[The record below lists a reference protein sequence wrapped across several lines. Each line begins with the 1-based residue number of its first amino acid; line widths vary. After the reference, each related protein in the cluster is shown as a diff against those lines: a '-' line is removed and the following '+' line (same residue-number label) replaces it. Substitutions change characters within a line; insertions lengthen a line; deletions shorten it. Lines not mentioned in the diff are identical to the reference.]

1 MWCEHV
7 RIKDVDSYRGTFRST
22 QGNSSVVSDKTVG
35 GEGEKGLGEKCN
47 EYMTLTSHL
56 SKVFILT
63 HLFNR
68 NYDRGFKKLV
78 KKDTQHSEFDEKTL
92 LCALNTKDGA
102 TSISLLAC
110 AASCPTEFP

>member
-1 MWCEHV
+1 MW
-7 RIKDVDSYRGTFRST
+7 
-22 QGNSSVVSDKTVG
+22 
-35 GEGEKGLGEKCN
+35 EKCN

-68 NYDRGFKKLV
+68 NYDRGFKNLV